1 MFLLC
6 DVSPFEV
13 TRHKMC
19 ENDPKRRENDMK
31 RCENDA
37 KYRDASTKYAF

>member
-13 TRHKMC
+13 TRHKMR
-19 ENDPKRRENDMK
+19 ENDPKRRENDVK

-37 KYRDASTKYAF
+37 KYLDASTKYAF

>member
-1 MFLLC
+1 MNFIYITEELQMFLLC

-19 ENDPKRRENDMK
+19 ENDPKQ
-31 RCENDA
+31 CENDV
-37 KYRDASTKYAF
+37 K